1 MATILKAAQYN
12 IVNIKWDTDGDEEL
26 FASLPQEI
34 DLPLQFASVAENE
47 DYLDE
52 ISDWLSDEYGYCN
65 NGFSVQKTHIA
76 YVAFS
81 ETQKQWMNQLLQM
94 SNAEVYQKYRLE
106 REKALVFTI
115 SFDDNMKVQMK
126 FDSNSSEIIL
136 FDKDLEVYRGKC
148 QEGTWKA
155 NYNDVVYVVE
165 DNNMT
170 AKKAED
176 IMDFAIFEEQHQ

>member
-1 MATILKAAQYN
+1 M
-12 IVNIKWDTDGDEEL
+12 
-26 FASLPQEI
+26 
-34 DLPLQFASVAENE
+34 
-47 DYLDE
+47 
-52 ISDWLSDEYGYCN
+52 
-65 NGFSVQKTHIA
+65 
-76 YVAFS
+76 AFS
-81 ETQKQWMNQLLQM
+81 ETQKQWMNELLQM

-148 QEGTWKA
+148 QESTWKA
-155 NYNDVVYVVE
+155 NYNDAVYVVE

-170 AKKAED
+170 AKKPKTLW
-176 IMDFAIFEEQHQ
+176 ILLFLKRQHQ